1 MSISFHCQ
9 RCKKKIKAP
18 DNAGGNWGNCP
29 HCKYKCYIPLPPD
42 NDEPELKLEPID
54 DDEENRYNKMMRET
68 YNTAQNL
75 LHETAA
81 PDDDD
86 TPDAP
91 ISERE
96 VLKSII
102 MYLRMM
108 AEGRL
113 EQAEKMAAK
122 IKPHGA
128 TAKQLL
134 KRMARTERPEPE
146 LEDIPPKLLLAFM
159 KNLAAVI

>member
-18 DNAGGNWGNCP
+18 DSSGGKWGSCP
-29 HCKYKCYIPLPPD
+29 HCTYKCYIPLPPD
-42 NDEPELKLEPID
+42 NDEPELKLAPID
-54 DDEENRYNKMMRET
+54 DLEEDQYKTMMRET
-68 YNTAQNL
+68 YNTSKSI
-75 LHETAA
+75 LHETAS
-81 PDDDD
+81 DDDD
-86 TPDAP
+86 DDRNAP

-102 MYLRMM
+102 IYLRMM
-108 AEGRL
+108 ADGRL
-113 EQAEKMAAK
+113 DQAEKMAEK
-122 IKPHGA
+122 IKPHGE

-146 LEDIPPKLLLAFM
+146 LEDIPPKLLLGLM
-159 KNLAAVI
+159 KNLAAAI